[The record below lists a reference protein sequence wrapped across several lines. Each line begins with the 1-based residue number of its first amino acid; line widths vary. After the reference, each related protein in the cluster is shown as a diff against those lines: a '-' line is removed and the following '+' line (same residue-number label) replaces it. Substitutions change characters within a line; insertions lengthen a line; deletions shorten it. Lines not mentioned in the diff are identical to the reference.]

1 MANLIAKPAKDS
13 FIWVINSDV
22 MLSNNPEKNIAK
34 GSHLHCK
41 EITLDSIE
49 SNRFYV
55 LQYEIEGEKFE
66 IIRHIKIVDGKYY
79 LTCNNPE
86 FKSENLVLEAE
97 EMNVFTKISLVFY
110 KETYL

>member
-1 MANLIAKPAKDS
+1 MTNLIAKPAKNS

-22 MLSNNPEKNIAK
+22 MASSNHEKNIPI

-55 LQYEIEGEKFE
+55 LQYEFEGEKYE
-66 IIRHIKIVDGKYY
+66 IIRHINIVDGKYY
-79 LTCNNPE
+79 LTCNNTE
-86 FKSENLVLEAE
+86 YKSKNSVLEAE
-97 EMNVFTKISLVFY
+97 EMKFFTKISLVFY

>member
-1 MANLIAKPAKDS
+1 MTTFLTIPTKEK
-13 FIWVINSDV
+13 FIWVINCDV
-22 MLSNNPEKNIAK
+22 MASSNPEKNIAK

-41 EITLDSIE
+41 EINIQSIE
-49 SNRFYV
+49 SDRFYV

-66 IIRHIKIVDGKYY
+66 IIRHIKIADGKYY

-86 FKSENLVLEAE
+86 FKSANLVLDAE

>member
-1 MANLIAKPAKDS
+1 MATFLTTPAKDS

-22 MLSNNPEKNIAK
+22 MLSNNHEKNIPI

>member
-1 MANLIAKPAKDS
+1 MTNLIAKPAKNS

-22 MLSNNPEKNIAK
+22 MASSNPEKNIAK

-66 IIRHIKIVDGKYY
+66 IIRHIKIADGKYY
-79 LTCNNPE
+79 LTCNNTE

>member
-1 MANLIAKPAKDS
+1 MTNLIAKPTKDS

-41 EITLDSIE
+41 EINLQSIE
-49 SNRFYV
+49 SDRFYV
-55 LQYEIEGEKFE
+55 LQYEIEGEKYE
-66 IIRHIKIVDGKYY
+66 IIRNIKIVDGKYY
-79 LTCNNPE
+79 LTCNNSE
-86 FKSENLVLEAE
+86 FQSENLVLNAE
-97 EMNVFTKISLVFY
+97 EMKVFTKIALVFF

>member
-1 MANLIAKPAKDS
+1 MATFLTIPTKEK

-22 MLSNNPEKNIAK
+22 MASSNPEKNIAK

-41 EITLDSIE
+41 EIKLESIE
-49 SNRFYV
+49 SDRFYV

-66 IIRHIKIVDGKYY
+66 IIRHIKIDDGKYY

-86 FKSENLVLEAE
+86 FESENLVLDAE